1 MKVQVEIHSN
11 LDFEKATEKQLK
23 RVMYRSVM
31 LDIGNAARRD
41 VQKTFKTNK
50 DITGAG
56 YEPLNKKYKKSKF
69 KNKNK
74 ILTLMGD
81 LAKSIRIRSN
91 EPNMTVSVGS
101 TIKEKYPEYHLF
113 GEGDNPQRKW
123 IYTQDEMKT
132 MFTDENML
140 LGATEKALKRYR
152 ALFIDLIKTK
162 MRKIGTGTTLDL

>member
-23 RVMYRSVM
+23 RVMYRTI
-31 LDIGNAARRD
+31 LDIGRD
-41 VQKTFKTNK
+41 AHKDVRKTFKTNT
-50 DITGAG
+50 DITGKG
-56 YEPLNKKYKKSKF
+56 FKTLNEKYEKSKF

-81 LAKSIRIRSN
+81 LAQSIQMRTN

-101 TIKEKYPEYHLF
+101 TIKEKYPQYHLF

-123 IYTQDEMKT
+123 IYTTDELKT
-132 MFTDENML
+132 MFTSEKML
-140 LGATEKALKRYR
+140 LGSTERALKK
-152 ALFIDLIKTK
+152 FIERFIVLIKTK

>member
-69 KNKNK
+69 KNK

>member
-23 RVMYRSVM
+23 RVMYRT
-31 LDIGNAARRD
+31 LFDIGSAAHKD
-41 VQKTFKTNK
+41 VRKTFKTNK
-50 DITGAG
+50 DITGTDYAV
-56 YEPLNKKYKKSKF
+56 LNKKYKNSKF

-74 ILTLMGD
+74 ILSLMGD
-81 LAKSIRIRSN
+81 FAKSIQMRTN
-91 EPNMTVSVGS
+91 EPNMTVSVGT
-101 TIKEKYPEYHLF
+101 TIKEKYPQYHLF

-123 IYTQDEMKT
+123 IYTQKETKT

-140 LGATEKALKRYR
+140 LGATEKALKK
-152 ALFIDLIKTK
+152 FIERFIVLIKTK